1 MFAVAAFGKMAI
13 LKFLSYNL
21 EVSKMEINNISYHNA
36 EISFGYEDVNIIK
49 NALELYS
56 VASKLQYNEGITK
69 IERLRRAFSNL
80 DADMVENLKK
90 ALEV

>member
-1 MFAVAAFGKMAI
+1 MNRNSF
-13 LKFLSYNL
+13 N
-21 EVSKMEINNISYHNA
+21 YHNA
-36 EISFGYEDVNIIK
+36 EISFSYEDVNIIK

-90 ALEV
+90 ALEA

>member
-1 MFAVAAFGKMAI
+1 M
-13 LKFLSYNL
+13 N
-21 EVSKMEINNISYHNA
+21 INSFNYHDG

>member
-1 MFAVAAFGKMAI
+1 M
-13 LKFLSYNL
+13 N
-21 EVSKMEINNISYHNA
+21 INSLTYHDA

-80 DADMVENLKK
+80 AADMVENLKK

>member
-1 MFAVAAFGKMAI
+1 
-13 LKFLSYNL
+13 
-21 EVSKMEINNISYHNA
+21 MEINNYSYHNA

-56 VASKLQYNEGITK
+56 VASKLQDNEGITK
-69 IERLRRAFSNL
+69 VERLRRAFSNL
-80 DADMVENLKK
+80 NADMIENLKK

>member
-1 MFAVAAFGKMAI
+1 M
-13 LKFLSYNL
+13 N
-21 EVSKMEINNISYHNA
+21 INSFNYREA

-90 ALEV
+90 ALEVW

>member
-1 MFAVAAFGKMAI
+1 M
-13 LKFLSYNL
+13 N
-21 EVSKMEINNISYHNA
+21 INSFNYREA

-56 VASKLQYNEGITK
+56 VASKLQYNECITK

>member
-1 MFAVAAFGKMAI
+1 M
-13 LKFLSYNL
+13 N
-21 EVSKMEINNISYHNA
+21 INSFNYHEA

-56 VASKLQYNEGITK
+56 VASKLQYNEGWTK

>member
-1 MFAVAAFGKMAI
+1 
-13 LKFLSYNL
+13 
-21 EVSKMEINNISYHNA
+21 MEINNYSYHDA
-36 EISFGYEDVNIIK
+36 EISLGYEDVNIIK

-80 DADMVENLKK
+80 NADMIENLKK

>member
-1 MFAVAAFGKMAI
+1 M
-13 LKFLSYNL
+13 N
-21 EVSKMEINNISYHNA
+21 INSFNYHNA

-56 VASKLQYNEGITK
+56 IASKLQYNEGITK

>member
-1 MFAVAAFGKMAI
+1 M
-13 LKFLSYNL
+13 N
-21 EVSKMEINNISYHNA
+21 INSLNYHDA

-56 VASKLQYNEGITK
+56 VASKLQYNEGGTK
-69 IERLRRAFSNL
+69 IERLRRDFSNL
-80 DADMVENLKK
+80 DADMIENLKK